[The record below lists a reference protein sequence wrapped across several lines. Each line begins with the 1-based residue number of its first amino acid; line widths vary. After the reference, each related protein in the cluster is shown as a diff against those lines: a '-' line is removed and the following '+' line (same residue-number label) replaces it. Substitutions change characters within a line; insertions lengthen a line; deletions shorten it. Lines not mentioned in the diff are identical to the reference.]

1 MKGRTRIA
9 AAALPLALAG
19 CLNMPTQSGQITG
32 GYVNSLKYE
41 GIDCARLSVEY
52 DSINRRESQL
62 AMAQEQRVKTSKMQA
77 FWYGFGQGDGIEASE
92 LANVRG
98 EKEAVRK
105 AMDAN
110 RCMFTPPGG
119 TNPYQLQQ
127 QMQYRP
133 KLGNQP

>member
-1 MKGRTRIA
+1 MKKIA
-9 AAALPLALAG
+9 IAVGTAVLLSG

-32 GYVNSLKYE
+32 AYVNSLKYE
-41 GIDCARLSVEY
+41 GIDCPRLSVEY

-77 FWYGFGQGDGIEASE
+77 FWYGFGQGDGIEAAE

-105 AMDAN
+105 AMDGK
-110 RCMFTPPGG
+110 RCMMTPAGG
-119 TNPYQLQQ
+119 TNPYQVQG
-127 QMQYRP
+127 QMQYKP
-133 KLGNQP
+133 KFN